1 MSALSIVHE
10 CTSARI
16 ARKPSRLGGLMAAL
30 MREIEIRRALRDVST
45 LDEATLHDI
54 GIGPG
59 GIEDA
64 VRCGRR

>member
-16 ARKPSRLGGLMAAL
+16 DRKPSRLAGLVAAL
-30 MREIEIRRALRDVST
+30 MREIEIRCALREVSS
-45 LDEATLHDI
+45 LDDAMLHDI
-54 GIGPG
+54 GISPG

-64 VRCGRR
+64 VRCGRN